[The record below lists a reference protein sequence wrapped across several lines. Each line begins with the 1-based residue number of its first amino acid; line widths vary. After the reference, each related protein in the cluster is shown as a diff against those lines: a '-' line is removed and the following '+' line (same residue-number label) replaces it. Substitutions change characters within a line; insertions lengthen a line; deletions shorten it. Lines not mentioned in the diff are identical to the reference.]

1 MILITKDTPPRM
13 AAIYSRMNL
22 AAQLEEGEITG
33 PLKVSAT
40 IVKVG
45 DYGQKANEEEAA

>member
-1 MILITKDTPPRM
+1 MILITKETPPRM

-33 PLKVSAT
+33 PLKVSAV

-45 DYGQKANEEEAA
+45 QYDRQPTEGEAA